1 MAASLLAAPRPIAHS
16 FHFAAG
22 WGAVVEVRPQS
33 PLAALATVSL
43 VDDVG
48 ALVELDFEVGTGS
61 FAGLRLQKY
70 QDIGQQPPPED
81 IPETLGAP
89 VLTELVSPLRLVTAR
104 LVCSKHMTA
113 IDRGNLFLN
122 WSGALTF
129 ELTSTF
135 QLKSSNGFA
144 QGSLRFYYHLGELA
158 ALRLE
163 EVPITLFNELPHFT
177 APGR

>member
-48 ALVELDFEVGTGS
+48 ALVELDFEVSTGS
-61 FAGLRLQKY
+61 FAGFRLQKY
-70 QDIGQQPPPED
+70 QDIGQQTPPN
-81 IPETLGAP
+81 IPSALGAP
-89 VLTELVSPLRLVTAR
+89 ALTELASPRRLATAR

-113 IDRGNLFLN
+113 IDRGDLFLN
-122 WSGALTF
+122 WSGSLTF
-129 ELTSTF
+129 ELTSIF

-144 QGSLRFYYHLGELA
+144 QGSLRFYYHRGELA

>member
-1 MAASLLAAPRPIAHS
+1 MAASLLANPRPITHS
-16 FHFAAG
+16 FHFTAG
-22 WGAVVEVRPQS
+22 RGAVVEVRPKS
-33 PLAALATVSL
+33 SLADLVTAFLA
-43 VDDVG
+43 DDVG
-48 ALVELDFEVGTGS
+48 ALVELEFEAGTGS
-61 FAGLRLQKY
+61 FEGFRLQNY
-70 QDIGQQPPPED
+70 HDVGQQTPPAD

-89 VLTELVSPLRLVTAR
+89 GLTKPASSLRLATGR

-129 ELTSTF
+129 ERTSIF
-135 QLKSSNGFA
+135 QLKSPNGFA
-144 QGSLRFYYHLGELA
+144 QGSLRFYYHLGELV

-163 EVPITLFNELPHFT
+163 AVPITIFNELPHFT

>member
-1 MAASLLAAPRPIAHS
+1 MSTSLLAAPQPITRS

-22 WGAVVEVRPQS
+22 WVAVVEVRPQA
-33 PLAALATVSL
+33 PLADLATVSL

-48 ALVELDFEVGTGS
+48 ALVELDFEVGTGL
-61 FAGLRLQKY
+61 FAGFRLQKY
-70 QDIGQQPPPED
+70 HAIGQQTPPAD
-81 IPETLGAP
+81 IPEALGAP
-89 VLTELVSPLRLVTAR
+89 ILTEPASSLRLATAR

-129 ELTSTF
+129 ELTSIF
-135 QLKSSNGFA
+135 QLKSPNGFA
-144 QGSLRFYYHLGELA
+144 QGSLRFYYHRGELV

-163 EVPITLFNELPHFT
+163 EVPITIFNELPHFT